1 MSSGSY
7 PRFRWLER
15 GEGRPVV
22 LLHGLLGHMHY
33 WDTTLD
39 MLGGGCRAIAP
50 TLPVFDDDLPEIS
63 IAELTRWVVRLLD
76 ALNLERA
83 VLGGNSLGGHVALAM
98 ALSHPGR
105 VTGLVLTGSSGLF
118 ERSSMPV
125 VPVRP
130 SRDVVGQKLEEVFY
144 DRRLVTPEW
153 VESVWRT
160 LTTRDTALRV
170 LRFVR
175 AARRD
180 TVAAD
185 LGRIHVPTLLVWGA
199 EDRITPPAIAGRFA
213 SLIPGAQLVFLRRC
227 GHAPMLEQ
235 PVAFGAVVRAWLED
249 MDLIG
254 SRVRNV
260 TDSSSF
266 RNTLDPPWR
275 PMPEPGSGS

>member
-1 MSSGSY
+1 MSGDSY

-15 GEGRPVV
+15 GEGRSVV

-39 MLGGGCRAIAP
+39 ILGGGCRAIAP
-50 TLPVFDDDLPEIS
+50 TLPIFDDDLPEIS
-63 IAELTRWVVRLLD
+63 IAELTRWVVRFLD

-98 ALSHPGR
+98 ALSHPDR
-105 VTGLVLTGSSGLF
+105 VAGLVLTGSSGLF
-118 ERSSMPV
+118 EPSSTRAMPL
-125 VPVRP
+125 RP
-130 SRDVVGQKLEEVFY
+130 SRDVVWQKLEEVFY

-153 VESVWRT
+153 VEAVRRT
-160 LTTRDTALRV
+160 LTTRATAVRV

-175 AARRD
+175 AARRN
-180 TVAAD
+180 TVAAG
-185 LGRIHVPTLLVWGA
+185 LSTISVPTLLVWGA
-199 EDRITPPAIAGRFA
+199 EDRITPPAVAGRFA

-249 MDLIG
+249 THLIG
-254 SRVRNV
+254 SRARNV
-260 TDSSSF
+260 IDSSSL
-266 RNTLDPPWR
+266 RNTPNPPWR
-275 PMPEPGSGS
+275 PMPDPGGGS